1 GGTRGLCRRRRG
13 RALHSSAPR
22 ALATPALRRR
32 ILLRLWRHRRVL
44 CRDQPRPVH
53 PRRRAL
59 PGHAL
64 LGLPRLLHPAPCR
77 RHGLPSRT
85 PFPSLTVRRATGAQP
100 HRSRRPLPP
109 YDRGN
114 FEMSHQQALAQV
126 TAQAVHSQYTVG
138 SQADYSLPFSS
149 ATTSALTSQFINS
162 SANVTS
168 MKETATLPLHT
179 VNDNL
184 KSNEVSQGFQTSALT
199 VDKPADDG
207 YNWRKYGQKAVKGGE
222 YPRSYYKCTQA
233 SCPVK
238 KKVEHSAY
246 GQITQIIYRGQ
257 HNHQRPPK
265 RRSKDGGNLLNEDDF
280 PENRDT
286 LTRSEPG
293 SQDHSGKVEVSNDGI
308 TGSSIS
314 KRRDGGDQSSGS
326 SDREEDNDEAGDDNG
341 DAGIVN
347 ANKRHVPA
355 PAQRIIVQTTSEIDL
370 LDDGYRWRKYGQK
383 VVKGNP
389 HPRSYYKCTYQGCD
403 VKKHIERCS
412 QDPTA
417 VITTYEGKHSHD
429 VPAARSSVAAA
440 ASANASSSISLL
452 HRGQKAAS
460 SSQRVLPRAALHTS
474 DSSLQLKEENEIT

>member
-1 GGTRGLCRRRRG
+1 
-13 RALHSSAPR
+13 
-22 ALATPALRRR
+22 
-32 ILLRLWRHRRVL
+32 
-44 CRDQPRPVH
+44 
-53 PRRRAL
+53 
-59 PGHAL
+59 
-64 LGLPRLLHPAPCR
+64 
-77 RHGLPSRT
+77 
-85 PFPSLTVRRATGAQP
+85 
-100 HRSRRPLPP
+100 
-109 YDRGN
+109 
-114 FEMSHQQALAQV
+114 MSHQQALAQV
-126 TAQAVHSQYTVG
+126 TAQAFHSQYTVD

-149 ATTSALTSQFINS
+149 EATSALTSQFINS

-168 MKETATLPLHT
+168 MKETATPPLRT
-179 VNDNL
+179 VHDYL
-184 KSNEVSQGFQTSALT
+184 KTYEVSQGFQTSALT
-199 VDKPADDG
+199 VDKPVDDG

-238 KKVEHSAY
+238 KRVEHSAY

-280 PENRDT
+280 PENRDA
-286 LTRSEPG
+286 LTRSERG

-308 TGSSIS
+308 AGPSMS

-326 SDREEDNDEAGDDNG
+326 SDREEEDNDEAGDDNG

-347 ANKRHVPA
+347 ANKRQVPA

-412 QDPTA
+412 QDPTS

-429 VPAARSSVAAA
+429 VPVARSSVAAA

-460 SSQRVLPRAALHTS
+460 SGQRVLPRAALHTS

>member
-1 GGTRGLCRRRRG
+1 LFPDMP
-13 RALHSSAPR
+13 SSAFHGSFTQLLVGAMGSPAAPPSPPSPFAVPPGLSPT
-22 ALATPALRRR
+22 AL
-32 ILLRLWRHRRVL
+32 V
-44 CRDQPRPVH
+44 
-53 PRRRAL
+53 
-59 PGHAL
+59 G
-64 LGLPRLLHPAPCR
+64 
-77 RHGLPSRT
+77 
-85 PFPSLTVRRATGAQP
+85 PFPPT
-100 HRSRRPLPP
+100 
-109 YDRGN
+109 GN

-347 ANKRHVPA
+347 ANKR
-355 PAQRIIVQTTSEIDL
+355 
-370 LDDGYRWRKYGQK
+370 WFM
-383 VVKGNP
+383 
-389 HPRSYYKCTYQGCD
+389 
-403 VKKHIERCS
+403 
-412 QDPTA
+412 
-417 VITTYEGKHSHD
+417 
-429 VPAARSSVAAA
+429 
-440 ASANASSSISLL
+440 
-452 HRGQKAAS
+452 
-460 SSQRVLPRAALHTS
+460 
-474 DSSLQLKEENEIT
+474 

>member
-1 GGTRGLCRRRRG
+1 
-13 RALHSSAPR
+13 
-22 ALATPALRRR
+22 
-32 ILLRLWRHRRVL
+32 
-44 CRDQPRPVH
+44 
-53 PRRRAL
+53 
-59 PGHAL
+59 
-64 LGLPRLLHPAPCR
+64 
-77 RHGLPSRT
+77 
-85 PFPSLTVRRATGAQP
+85 
-100 HRSRRPLPP
+100 
-109 YDRGN
+109 
-114 FEMSHQQALAQV
+114 MSHQQALAQV

-280 PENRDT
+280 PENRDA

-308 TGSSIS
+308 TGPSVS
-314 KRRDGGDQSSGS
+314 KRRGGGDQSSGS
-326 SDREEDNDEAGDDNG
+326 SDTEEDNDEAGDDNG

-389 HPRSYYKCTYQGCD
+389 HPSFHPGHLDLSHLHTPCVILVVKGRGVGRSYYKCTYQGCD

>member
-1 GGTRGLCRRRRG
+1 MLIH
-13 RALHSSAPR
+13 LF
-22 ALATPALRRR
+22 L
-32 ILLRLWRHRRVL
+32 
-44 CRDQPRPVH
+44 Q
-53 PRRRAL
+53 
-59 PGHAL
+59 
-64 LGLPRLLHPAPCR
+64 
-77 RHGLPSRT
+77 
-85 PFPSLTVRRATGAQP
+85 
-100 HRSRRPLPP
+100 
-109 YDRGN
+109 GN

-149 ATTSALTSQFINS
+149 ATSALTSQFIKS

-184 KSNEVSQGFQTSALT
+184 KSNEVSQGFQTLALT

-280 PENRDT
+280 PENRDA

-308 TGSSIS
+308 TGLSMS

-347 ANKRHVPA
+347 ANKR
-355 PAQRIIVQTTSEIDL
+355 
-370 LDDGYRWRKYGQK
+370 WFM
-383 VVKGNP
+383 
-389 HPRSYYKCTYQGCD
+389 
-403 VKKHIERCS
+403 
-412 QDPTA
+412 
-417 VITTYEGKHSHD
+417 
-429 VPAARSSVAAA
+429 
-440 ASANASSSISLL
+440 
-452 HRGQKAAS
+452 
-460 SSQRVLPRAALHTS
+460 
-474 DSSLQLKEENEIT
+474 

>member
-1 GGTRGLCRRRRG
+1 ALPKCSAHHLLSHGGTRGLCRRRRG
-13 RALHSSAPR
+13 RALRSHTPRSPPLRSAVESFFASGATAASFAETSPGRSPSPPRSSRTCPHRPSTAPSPSSLSAPW
-22 ALATPALRRR
+22 A
-32 ILLRLWRHRRVL
+32 
-44 CRDQPRPVH
+44 
-53 PRRRAL
+53 
-59 PGHAL
+59 
-64 LGLPRLLHPAPCR
+64 
-77 RHGLPSRT
+77 PSRT
-85 PFPSLTVRRATGAQP
+85 PPAGGPSSSSLFVVPPGFCLAVLGFPSLFSPT
-100 HRSRRPLPP
+100 
-109 YDRGN
+109 GN

-126 TAQAVHSQYTVG
+126 TAQAFHSQYTVD

-149 ATTSALTSQFINS
+149 EATSALTSQFINS

-168 MKETATLPLHT
+168 MKETATPPLRR
-179 VNDNL
+179 
-184 KSNEVSQGFQTSALT
+184 FQTALT
-199 VDKPADDG
+199 VDKPVDDG

-238 KKVEHSAY
+238 KRVEHSAY

-265 RRSKDGGNLLNEDDF
+265 RRSKDGGNLLNEDDLRT
-280 PENRDT
+280 ET
-286 LTRSEPG
+286 LTRSERG

-308 TGSSIS
+308 AGPSMS

-326 SDREEDNDEAGDDNG
+326 SDREEEDNDEAGDDNG

-347 ANKRHVPA
+347 ANKRQVPA

-412 QDPTA
+412 QDPTS

-429 VPAARSSVAAA
+429 VPVA
-440 ASANASSSISLL
+440 
-452 HRGQKAAS
+452 
-460 SSQRVLPRAALHTS
+460 RAAWLLLPVPMHPLPLAYYIEARRQHPVANGYCPEQHYIHRILPCS
-474 DSSLQLKEENEIT
+474 